1 MINKITALATGALLF
16 GAALA
21 YADDATTKADA
32 AKSAVK
38 DPPCL
43 TQTGTRIP
51 AKRKE
56 CVAFGRSY
64 TQDQI
69 RTTGATTAAAAL
81 RLLDPSITVHR

>member
-1 MINKITALATGALLF
+1 MINKITALATCALLF
-16 GAALA
+16 CAALA
-21 YADDATTKADA
+21 CADDAKTKAAA

-51 AKRKE
+51 ARRKE
-56 CVAFGRSY
+56 CAAVGRSY

-69 RTTGATTAAAAL
+69 LTTGATTAADAL
-81 RLLDPSITVHR
+81 RLLDPSITIHR